1 MVRSGI
7 RVGGRYM
14 REEGRPTSCPG
25 IQGLHPREFAVSH
38 VPEVG
43 SGPGPGPGPGY
54 YDRAY
59 VVVASRTYR
68 LAQVMLAGK

>member
-1 MVRSGI
+1 MVRSSI
-7 RVGGRYM
+7 RVVGRYM
-14 REEGRPTSCPG
+14 SEEGRLTPCPG
-25 IQGLHPREFAVSH
+25 IQCLHPREFAISH
-38 VPEVG
+38 VPEAG